1 MALGAIVKASK
12 FFGKKDNNQG
22 KYTVE
27 QKSLPSK
34 NISKPKNSL
43 VKILNRPPSGNSFGG
58 GNSEA
63 TTGTR
68 RKGGNQTD
76 LVGVAKSIEEKV
88 IKIDS
93 ILKDSYAFKQKQTS
107 EEVRRKRSSKLEK
120 VEKDLE
126 KKAPSNFKSKIKLPT
141 GGGKGLGI
149 LGFIKNFIFWTF
161 IGWMYKKIIP
171 FIPTILKVLSKITQV
186 ALSALEIFGGIADVL
201 TKFVAGGIRLVN
213 GLTKTLAVITGAR
226 TEQEIEKFTEKFNMV
241 MDLALLA
248 AMLAG
253 DAGFSVLDLFKKKK
267 GRDAAGKA
275 VQRVGGVFRRGL
287 GRAPQRIAA
296 KVAGKKG
303 ATFVKGLTTGAKA
316 LGNKATGNIFR
327 RGAGKATQ
335 RLAIKLG
342 GKAGGQALAGTS
354 KFLGKAAGPIGTVIG
369 AGFEFAGRKSQGQSN
384 LQAGVGTGASVAGA
398 LGGAAAGAKGGAAI
412 GALIGSVIP
421 GAGTLVGG
429 AVGGFIGGIAGAIG
443 GGWLAGKAA
452 DKVTGA
458 DKVGQYEK
466 GGVVDSEKPRRKR
479 IQDTVIGKDVGGL
492 SGMSLLFSGGKTSK
506 PPSNEDF
513 KESESESQSNWW
525 NPFSWGKS
533 EQEDVA
539 RGQSTKNAKKP
550 PGLESLEETS
560 KFLKKIPFVGELMGV
575 SVDIAMGQ
583 KPDKPV
589 YKNIAEKII
598 YIGKSMTNVDKV
610 SEISDRSNDIQ
621 QFKKGGLSSIQ
632 SPFVSPVEKANEEL
646 ESTLTLMIEKGAND
660 ALMDIRERILQ
671 EQIKARRQSNQQ
683 SNQEPGSTSGPGSR
697 AGERDSATGEY
708 VPGTQTG
715 TAPMPT
721 TPLVPSRPSPTTSA
735 PVTGAG
741 ADSFAIEMVKE
752 HEGRRL
758 DVYIDSEGYKTVGYG
773 HLIDGGSPEDIRN
786 LKVGDTISEE
796 RAHQLFLEDY
806 NHHKQAAMKIPG
818 FSQASPQQQ
827 AALIDLT
834 FNMGPAWYQGFPKF
848 TEAFSKG
855 DYEEAANQ
863 LKSSTW
869 YGQVGRRS
877 PTIVNLIQNKGI
889 PSSSGYLAHLSPPAA
904 NVAPQ
909 TQPSGS
915 QTDEKY
921 SGKPPRESTETDAE
935 PQTAVGGGS
944 IVEIGKNLISQ
955 QFTVAEH
962 PDFTKNASPSGGSY
976 TPGEGHVSNVHSGR
990 GHYEGRAI
998 DVTDWTSGYPGR
1010 YNNIASSLQKNPAVK
1025 MLIHDNWG
1033 FYKDGQKS
1041 GPGSHGHPTHLHV
1054 ETKFHGGRIT
1064 EDTQVKL
1071 HEGEFVMDKDSVNLL
1086 GTDFYKAL
1094 NSAENKVSLMKIS
1107 PDLIKRINEA
1117 TKGKAYTPSETDSH
1131 PKGEG
1136 PRDKKEE
1143 DGDEKETAKNLQ
1155 KAASG
1160 GRSGRGGG
1168 DIRDRDIN
1176 ARGGFDPRYDDKPAK
1191 SDGGSS
1197 SSSSSVQAKAST
1209 PMVEMPG
1216 VKPTTGGSTVNIKL
1230 TENQKQALAILGK
1243 YESAGA
1249 GGYNAVNQ
1257 IGTHGGRGVL
1267 GYAGDFTKMD
1277 QHGGRA
1283 LTDMTLGEILALQSD
1298 DGKMSNAQWI
1308 DAGKLHA
1315 VGRYQFVG
1323 NTLPGLVEKAGIPKD
1338 AKFTSE
1344 IQDLLA
1350 LQLMKERGIQPWV
1363 GPSDKATAAERAIIE
1378 KARGEEIAA
1387 NVSVPEV
1394 EPKEPLVKGQPPK
1407 PGQPGDPGEVEADQQ
1422 IAGDTEG
1429 RYGRIGIP
1437 NTDGQDTGADIE
1449 LFGQRGEIGKSFGDN
1464 SKQGPYGNRGVE
1476 ISFPYDLI
1484 YLEKVPGGRNA
1495 GHKSIDVQGSTSRDY
1510 KAVTGATGFGHI
1522 GSYYYKDPE
1531 TGKMFEVMMG
1541 HGNKPFKKFKEG
1553 ETIKAGTV
1561 VGWQG
1566 ASGSSDSMQ
1575 GGVYDH
1581 VTFHVNAVDGGD
1593 PGPVF
1598 NMFVDSLVTG
1608 AGAQLTAKQR
1618 EAKKQEEL
1626 IAKNRPKGSESVLA
1640 GKPVVWDGDKWI
1652 PKKEGE
1658 GGFLAGITDTLGNL
1672 FGGGDKVAK
1681 AQGGGQIGKPN
1692 VKTSAINNVSQF
1704 SSYEEPGGGNTV
1716 MIQEIEVI
1724 KYVTKNKPSS
1734 PSVNGGREKKT
1745 SDKSYMLRRQ

>member
-1 MALGAIVKASK
+1 M
-12 FFGKKDNNQG
+12 FGDND
-22 KYTVE
+22 E
-27 QKSLPSK
+27 ESSD
-34 NISKPKNSL
+34 SKPE
-43 VKILNRPPSGNSFGG
+43 G
-58 GNSEA
+58 
-63 TTGTR
+63 
-68 RKGGNQTD
+68 
-76 LVGVAKSIEEKV
+76 
-88 IKIDS
+88 
-93 ILKDSYAFKQKQTS
+93 KDS
-107 EEVRRKRSSKLEK
+107 
-120 VEKDLE
+120 
-126 KKAPSNFKSKIKLPT
+126 
-141 GGGKGLGI
+141 GHKGE
-149 LGFIKNFIFWTF
+149 
-161 IGWMYKKIIP
+161 
-171 FIPTILKVLSKITQV
+171 
-186 ALSALEIFGGIADVL
+186 A
-201 TKFVAGGIRLVN
+201 
-213 GLTKTLAVITGAR
+213 
-226 TEQEIEKFTEKFNMV
+226 
-241 MDLALLA
+241 
-248 AMLAG
+248 
-253 DAGFSVLDLFKKKK
+253 
-267 GRDAAGKA
+267 
-275 VQRVGGVFRRGL
+275 
-287 GRAPQRIAA
+287 
-296 KVAGKKG
+296 
-303 ATFVKGLTTGAKA
+303 
-316 LGNKATGNIFR
+316 
-327 RGAGKATQ
+327 
-335 RLAIKLG
+335 
-342 GKAGGQALAGTS
+342 
-354 KFLGKAAGPIGTVIG
+354 
-369 AGFEFAGRKSQGQSN
+369 
-384 LQAGVGTGASVAGA
+384 
-398 LGGAAAGAKGGAAI
+398 
-412 GALIGSVIP
+412 
-421 GAGTLVGG
+421 
-429 AVGGFIGGIAGAIG
+429 
-443 GGWLAGKAA
+443 
-452 DKVTGA
+452 
-458 DKVGQYEK
+458 
-466 GGVVDSEKPRRKR
+466 
-479 IQDTVIGKDVGGL
+479 
-492 SGMSLLFSGGKTSK
+492 
-506 PPSNEDF
+506 
-513 KESESESQSNWW
+513 
-525 NPFSWGKS
+525 
-533 EQEDVA
+533 
-539 RGQSTKNAKKP
+539 
-550 PGLESLEETS
+550 LESLKNTSET
-560 KFLKKIPFVGELMGV
+560 FKKNIPFVGELMGA
-575 SVDIAMGQ
+575 SIDIAMGQ
-583 KPDKPV
+583 KP
-589 YKNIAEKII
+589 EKSIFRKLSERII
-598 YIGKSMTNVDKV
+598 YIGNSLSNVEK
-610 SEISDRSNDIQ
+610 ISDLSDKAKVVE
-621 QFKKGGLSSIQ
+621 QFDEGGISKVKTS
-632 SPFVSPVEKANEEL
+632 FVPVTEKASEEL
-646 ESTLTLMIEKGAND
+646 ERSLSTIVEKGAND
-660 ALMDIRERILQ
+660 ALSDIRQKILDAKTK
-671 EQIKARRQSNQQ
+671 EVM
-683 SNQEPGSTSGPGSR
+683 GSTSGPGSR

-904 NVAPQ
+904 NVTPQ

-921 SGKPPRESTETDAE
+921 SGEPPRESTETDAE

-1197 SSSSSVQAKAST
+1197 SSSPSVQAKAST

-1230 TENQKQALAILGK
+1230 TENQKEALAILGK
-1243 YESAGA
+1243 YESAGS

-1257 IGTHGGRGVL
+1257 IGTDGGRGVA
-1267 GYAGDFTKMD
+1267 GYAGDFTGMD

-1283 LTDMTLGEILALQSD
+1283 LTDMSISEILALQSD
-1298 DGKMSNAQWI
+1298 DGKMSNDQWI
-1308 DAGKLHA
+1308 QAGKLHA
-1315 VGRYQFVG
+1315 VGRYQFIG
-1323 NTLPGLVEKAGIPKD
+1323 NTLPGVVERAGIPKD

-1350 LQLMKERGIQPWV
+1350 LQLMKERGISPWV
-1363 GPSDKATAAERAIIE
+1363 GPSDKATEAERAIIE

-1429 RYGRIGIP
+1429 KYGRIGIP

-1449 LFGQRGEIGKSFGDN
+1449 LFGQQGEIGKSFGDN

-1618 EAKKQEEL
+1618 EAKKEEEL

-1704 SSYEEPGGGNTV
+1704 SSYEEPSGSNTV

-1724 KYVTKNKPSS
+1724 KYVNKSS
-1734 PSVNGGREKKT
+1734 SGTGGGGAT
-1745 SDKSYMLRRQ
+1745 SSNKGSKSDNSYLLRRQ